1 MFFILRPLILLSPP
15 QPCLWGKCPSA
26 VTSCP
31 TVLGCGL
38 RCPLP
43 CPPVTVLPETPLNP
57 FLTEGTSPFFFI
69 SVISSFKAIFL
80 EAPEEKEI
88 KTCTFT
94 VILYMCCR
102 SEHFTVIL
110 NHPFCFLPVWKMW
123 SFGISTG
130 HFKLNMPKAE
140 LFQPLC

>member
-31 TVLGCGL
+31 PILGCGL

-43 CPPVTVLPETPLNP
+43 YPPVNVLPETPLNP
-57 FLTEGTSPFFFI
+57 FLTEGTSAFFFI

-94 VILYMCCR
+94 VIP
-102 SEHFTVIL
+102 